1 MILGWRFVLRDA
13 WLVIRGGWLGTRYQ
27 LLSCNVLALGAVMDT
42 ATVMDIAIESLTVT
56 TLVAAPILAA
66 ALLSGLLVGV
76 IQAAT
81 SIQEMTLSFIPKLAV
96 MMIAVALFGEWQLA
110 IMMEYFQT
118 IFERVR
124 VLNG

>member
-1 MILGWRFVLRDA
+1 
-13 WLVIRGGWLGTRYQ
+13 
-27 LLSCNVLALGAVMDT
+27 
-42 ATVMDIAIESLTVT
+42 
-56 TLVAAPILAA
+56 
-66 ALLSGLLVGV
+66 
-76 IQAAT
+76 
-81 SIQEMTLSFIPKLAV
+81 MTLSFIPKLAV

>member
-1 MILGWRFVLRDA
+1 MEFDKNVNYLTDAFWQIVISAGPVL
-13 WLVIRGGWLGTRYQ
+13 
-27 LLSCNVLALGAVMDT
+27 
-42 ATVMDIAIESLTVT
+42 
-56 TLVAAPILAA
+56 LVALAI
-66 ALLSGLLVGV
+66 GLTIGI

-96 MMIAVALFGEWQLA
+96 MMVAVAIFGEWQLA

>member
-1 MILGWRFVLRDA
+1 
-13 WLVIRGGWLGTRYQ
+13 
-27 LLSCNVLALGAVMDT
+27 MDT

-81 SIQEMTLSFIPKLAV
+81 SIQEMTLSFIPKAGGDDGGCRH
-96 MMIAVALFGEWQLA
+96 F
-110 IMMEYFQT
+110 
-118 IFERVR
+118 R
-124 VLNG
+124 

>member
-1 MILGWRFVLRDA
+1 
-13 WLVIRGGWLGTRYQ
+13 
-27 LLSCNVLALGAVMDT
+27 MDT

-96 MMIAVALFGEWQLA
+96 MMVAVAIFGEWQLA

-118 IFERVR
+118 ILERVR

>member
-1 MILGWRFVLRDA
+1 
-13 WLVIRGGWLGTRYQ
+13 
-27 LLSCNVLALGAVMDT
+27 MDT

-81 SIQEMTLSFIPKLAV
+81 SIQEMTLSFIPKLGV
-96 MMIAVALFGEWQLA
+96 MLLALIIFGEWQLA
-110 IMMEYFQT
+110 VMMDYFDTVFERIRTMEY
-118 IFERVR
+118 
-124 VLNG
+124 